1 MVRWDWYF
9 AAANEVKALVTA
21 AEQKPVEYTP
31 LNGSDGK
38 PIDFVLQQALNQLK
52 GLPVASSPRAL
63 LANAGNTAT
72 PALPKVVETKK

>member
-1 MVRWDWYF
+1 MKF
-9 AAANEVKALVTA
+9 TQPKA
-21 AEQKPVEYTP
+21 VEYTP

-63 LANAGNTAT
+63 VATAGAAT
-72 PALPKVVETKK
+72 NPVKAPDAKK